1 MMSAVNNIF
10 LKSALSITNCLHN
23 INEIKLWITKK
34 RAETFVKVSQ
44 ISIKELKDWKFDDNQ
59 GVLKHVTGG
68 FFSIQGINVKTNWG
82 DVEEWEQPIINQ
94 PEIGY
99 LGIITKEIN
108 GVLYF
113 LLQSKIEPGNINHV
127 QLSPTLQATKS
138 NYELKHKGKTPL
150 YLEYFQNVK
159 KNEILLDQLQS
170 EQGAR
175 FLRKRNRNIIIK
187 IEEEIKVYENFIWV
201 TLGQIKELLK
211 IDNIINMDT
220 RTVISGITFNEINTN
235 YIEEFNK
242 KNNFNINNIN
252 SYLNSSYSKHTFDEI
267 LNWITK
273 HKCYYELQITQ
284 KPIKEIKKWNINHN
298 EIVHVDNL
306 YFKIIGTEIQINN
319 REVKTWNQPLIVPLQ
334 TGVFA
339 FIIKNINNTIH
350 FLVQAKVEPGNFDII
365 ELAPTVQ
372 CITGSYADTSKVPFL
387 NFILN
392 SPNKSI
398 LYDTLQ
404 SEEGG
409 RFYKEENRNMIIEV
423 NENFKENIPE
433 NFMWI
438 SFNQLTLFLKF
449 NNYLNIQS
457 RSLISSIQF
466 I

>member
-1 MMSAVNNIF
+1 MRYPTNNIF
-10 LKSALSITNCLHN
+10 LKSALSVKNCLHN
-23 INEIKLWITKK
+23 INEIKTWISKK
-34 RAETFVKVSQ
+34 RSENFVKVEQ
-44 ISIKELKDWKFDDNQ
+44 IEIKGMKDWQFDDHL
-59 GVLKHVTGG
+59 GILKHVTGG

-82 DVEEWEQPIINQ
+82 EVKEWEQPIINQ

-113 LLQSKIEPGNINHV
+113 LLQSKIEPGNINQV

-150 YLEYFQNVK
+150 YLEQFQNAK

-175 FLRKRNRNIIIK
+175 FLRKRNRNIIIQ
-187 IEEEIKVYENFIWV
+187 IEEEIIVYENFIWV

-211 IDNIINMDT
+211 FDNIINMDT
-220 RTVISGITFNEINTN
+220 RTVISGITFNEMNPN

-242 KNNFNINNIN
+242 KNNFNLNNIN

-273 HKCYYELQITQ
+273 LKCYFELQITQ
-284 KPIKEIKKWNINHN
+284 KPLKEIKKWNINQN
-298 EIVHVDNL
+298 EIVHEDNL

-319 REVKTWNQPLIVPLQ
+319 REVKIWNQPLIVPLQ

-339 FIIKNINNTIH
+339 FIIKKINNTYH

-372 CITGSYADTSKVPFL
+372 CITGSYSDSSKVPFL
-387 NFILN
+387 NFVLN
-392 SPNKSI
+392 SADHKVV
-398 LYDTLQ
+398 YDTFQ

-423 NENFKENIPE
+423 DENFTENIPN

-438 SFNQLTLFLKF
+438 SFNQLTIFLKF

-466 I
+466 T